1 MADKEVVLAAVMQN
15 GWALCH
21 ASAELKADKEVVLA
35 AVAQDGNALQHAST
49 ELKAD
54 KVVVLAAV
62 AQDGRALQHASVK
75 LKADKKVTIKVYA
88 GKKLV
93 KTAVSPA
100 TGKPF
105 TITITKPVKRGAKV
119 TVKAGNRSGLSKA
132 SKTIT
137 AP

>member
-1 MADKEVVLAAVMQN
+1 MAGAGKNGQQANQVAVPHTPRITKVRRDKQGRLVL
-15 GWALCH
+15 
-21 ASAELKADKEVVLA
+21 
-35 AVAQDGNALQHAST
+35 T
-49 ELKAD
+49 
-54 KVVVLAAV
+54 
-62 AQDGRALQHASVK
+62 

-100 TGKPF
+100 SGKPF
-105 TITITKPVKRGAKV
+105 TITITKPVKRGVKV

-132 SKTIT
+132 SKAIT